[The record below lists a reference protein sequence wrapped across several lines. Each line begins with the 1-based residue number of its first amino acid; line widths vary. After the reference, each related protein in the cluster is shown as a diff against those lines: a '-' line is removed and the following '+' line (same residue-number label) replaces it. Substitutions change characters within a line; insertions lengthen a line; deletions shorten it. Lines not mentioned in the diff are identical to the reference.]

1 MGEMREQM
9 KQRAI
14 GQRLVDL
21 TLEFCAEYR
30 DEEVILNRQSLQILI
45 TELKAME
52 QAAQKAADE
61 GVLVVIR
68 EGNTLVT
75 AYRFDSFN
83 PDAGRSD
90 TESAEGERSLGE
102 HEEGGQ

>member
-1 MGEMREQM
+1 MQEQM

-21 TLEFCAEYR
+21 TLEFCAECH
-30 DEEVILNRQSLQILI
+30 DDKVILNRQSLHLLI

-52 QAAQKAADE
+52 QAAQRAADK
-61 GVLVVIR
+61 GGLVVIR
-68 EGNTLVT
+68 EGDTLVT
-75 AYRFDSFN
+75 AYRFNSFN
-83 PDAGRSD
+83 LDAGRSD

-102 HEEGGQ
+102 YEEGGQ